1 MIRTITTNRFAAAAV
16 AIAIPLVLHLELAH
30 ATTEYETA
38 VLKAVAPHTTYSGGA
53 AVKVHRARLQGYFGG
68 EEGNAKA
75 LAELKQGVQSC
86 MKLLADSGVTLRPP
100 SAWPDWVLSAREDRY
115 TTANRMI
122 TYTSGTTHIVNYSDC
137 SLLSKP
143 YRMALLASSKGVCKI
158 DLMRKTASGQCDAG
172 GHADAAP
179 TPRSTAKP
187 PAEVMKQMAANPAFA
202 ASMQKVAGLAP
213 VRGAQRIVQ
222 GVRCNSWTQIFEGKQ
237 TTLCYA
243 IGGSFLPLRALDNDG
258 FGGLLLE
265 SSTPKGFELKAV
277 DAGLDTTVG
286 NDVFAPYARGGFAV
300 NADKGE
306 Q

>member
-1 MIRTITTNRFAAAAV
+1 MTITRFATAAV
-16 AIAIPLVLHLELAH
+16 AIGIPLALHWGQAH

-38 VLKAVAPHTTYSGGA
+38 VLKAAAPHATYNGGA

-86 MKLLADSGVTLRPP
+86 MKSLADSGTTLHPP
-100 SAWPDWVLSAREDRY
+100 SAWPDWVLIAREDRY

-122 TYTSGTTHIVNYSDC
+122 TYTSGTTHIVNNSDC

-143 YRMALLASSKGVCKI
+143 YHRALLASAKGVCQI
-158 DLMRKTASGQCDAG
+158 DLVRKTASGQCDAG
-172 GHADAAP
+172 GHADAPP
-179 TPRSTAKP
+179 TARGAAKP
-187 PAEVMKQMAANPAFA
+187 PADWMKGMAGNPALA
-202 ASMQKVAGLAP
+202 ASMKQVAGLAP
-213 VRGAQRIVQ
+213 VRGEQRTVQ
-222 GVRCNSWTQIFEGKQ
+222 GVRCNNWTQTIAGKQ

-243 IGGSFLPLRALDNDG
+243 IGGSFLPLRAVDNDG

>member
-1 MIRTITTNRFAAAAV
+1 MMPTMKTTRLATAAV
-16 AIAIPLVLHLELAH
+16 TIGIPLALYWGPAH

-38 VLKAVAPHTTYSGGA
+38 VLKAVAPHATYSGGA

-68 EEGNAKA
+68 EGGNAKA

-86 MKLLADSGVTLRPP
+86 MKSLADSGVTLRPP
-100 SAWPDWVLSAREDRY
+100 TAWPDWVLIAREDRY
-115 TTANRMI
+115 TTANRLI
-122 TYTSGTTHIVNYSDC
+122 TYTSGTTHIVNNSDC

-143 YRMALLASSKGVCKI
+143 YQRALLASSKGVCQI
-158 DLMRKTASGQCDAG
+158 DLVRKTASGECDTS

-179 TPRSTAKP
+179 TPRSTTKP
-187 PAEVMKQMAANPAFA
+187 PADLIKQMASNPAFA

-213 VRGAQRIVQ
+213 VRGQQRTIH
-222 GVRCNSWTQIFEGKQ
+222 GVRCNSWTQTMGGKQ

-243 IGGSFLPLRALDNDG
+243 IGGSFLPLRAMDNDG

-277 DAGLDTTVG
+277 DASLDTMVG
-286 NDVFAPYARGGFAV
+286 NNVFAPYASGGFAV
-300 NADKGE
+300 NADKGD